1 MTQSFNLKDSSSPK
15 VYMSLRFKHLAALFS
30 SLIRHSCP
38 AAHTD
43 AEQQNKRWQLKTLQ
57 HITAGGLLLKGASL
71 GALVLTFSTSV
82 SAQLQAPLTL
92 KDAVQKA
99 VLSNPEILAR
109 WHTLRAAEGERDAG
123 AGSLLPKVDLLG
135 GLGIERRS
143 DAPLRSRYDRTSSSL
158 TITQLLYDGF
168 ATRNEIKR
176 LGHARLVRLFEFFD
190 NSESVAL
197 EAARAYYDVLR
208 YRHLVRL
215 AEDNF
220 VQHRSVLEQTEL
232 RVNAKV
238 ARAVDLEQVL
248 ARVALAEANLLTE
261 TSNLHDTTA
270 RFQRIVGQLPT
281 QEMPSPAPLTQA
293 IPVDTVSAIR
303 DAQQHNGALLAS
315 IENVRAANAAL
326 LARHGVFQPRVDLR
340 LRGDQGNNLSG
351 IPGRST
357 TAVAEVVVSWNL
369 FNGNTDRAKERQF
382 AEQLNVSRDL
392 RDKTCRDITQTL
404 LISYNDIRKLREQM
418 VFFEKNRMSMV
429 ITRNAY
435 RLQFGIGQRT
445 LLDMLDSENELF
457 QAKRAVANAE
467 QDINIA
473 YARTHAVLGTLLTAL
488 ELSKIQT
495 GAVREPGQ
503 INGLDD
509 DVQPCPVEPV
519 AVYVADKNALI
530 IRARDLLKQNVQRDA
545 QEPQAQGVLATP
557 AKPTV
562 TAPASPVPSAPA
574 ASTAPLLVPT
584 PQSILPPDMEGYIAL
599 RRALQ
604 SWRAAWAQRNTE
616 DYLASYVP
624 NFLPDSGGDTKAWKE
639 RSRALLAR
647 SANVSVEIA
656 DLSVTLTDA
665 ARPSMVF
672 KQTYKAQGSRNVVTK
687 TIQWVSVGDRWLIAR
702 ESSEAS
708 DPDIQY
714 SLNIAPIPMK
724 NIND

>member
-1 MTQSFNLKDSSSPK
+1 MFWSLKRLTAPSGRLSGNP
-15 VYMSLRFKHLAALFS
+15 HLATRVGVEELIPCWPLTIRRRITIFDFLF
-30 SLIRHSCP
+30 
-38 AAHTD
+38 
-43 AEQQNKRWQLKTLQ
+43 
-57 HITAGGLLLKGASL
+57 GGIWLSALLL
-71 GALVLTFSTSV
+71 ALPTSV
-82 SAQLQAPLTL
+82 SAELAVPLTL

-99 VLSNPEILAR
+99 MLSNPEILAR
-109 WHTLRAAEGERDAG
+109 WHTLKAAESERDAG

-135 GLGIERRS
+135 GLGAERRS

-176 LGHARLVRLFEFFD
+176 LDHARLVRLFEFFD

-208 YRHLVRL
+208 YRALVGL

-220 VQHRSVLEQTEL
+220 VQHRWVLEQTEL
-232 RVNAKV
+232 KVNAKV
-238 ARAVDLEQVL
+238 ARAVDLEQVS
-248 ARVALAEANLLTE
+248 ARLALAEANLLTE
-261 TSNLHDTTA
+261 SSNLHDTTV

-281 QEMPSPAPLTQA
+281 QEMPSPGPLTRA
-293 IPVDTVSAIR
+293 IPADAVKAIGE
-303 DAQQHNGALLAS
+303 AQQRNGALLAS
-315 IENVRAANAAL
+315 IENVRSVNAAL
-326 LARHGVFQPRVDLR
+326 AARRGVFQPRIDLR

-357 TAVAEVVVSWNL
+357 TAVAEVVMSWNI
-369 FNGNTDRAKERQF
+369 FNGNTDRARERQF
-382 AEQLNVSRDL
+382 AEQLNVAKDL
-392 RDKTCRDITQTL
+392 RNKACRDMSQTL
-404 LISYNDIRKLREQM
+404 LIAYNDIQKVQEQKA
-418 VFFEKNRMSMV
+418 FFEKNRMSMV
-429 ITRNAY
+429 NTRNAY

-488 ELSKIQT
+488 ELSKKMQT
-495 GAVREPGQ
+495 GAVRELGQ
-503 INGLDD
+503 SNVLDD

-519 AVYVADKNALI
+519 AVYVADKDALI
-530 IRARDLLKQNVQRDA
+530 NRARDLLKQNVKRDA
-545 QEPQAQGVLATP
+545 REPQAQETLATP

-562 TAPASPVPSAPA
+562 TAPKSPAPSAPA
-574 ASTAPLLVPT
+574 APLLVPT
-584 PQSILPPDMEGYIAL
+584 PQSTLPPDMEGYIAL

-604 SWRAAWAQRNTE
+604 SWRAAWAQRNAE
-616 DYLASYVP
+616 NYLASYVP
-624 NFLPDSGGDTKAWKE
+624 NFLPDSGGDTKAWKD

-647 SANVSVEIA
+647 SADVSVEIA

-687 TIQWVSVGDRWLIAR
+687 TLLWMRVGDRWLIAR
-702 ESSEAS
+702 ESSETS
-708 DPDIQY
+708 DPGSQY
-714 SLNIAPIPMK
+714 SLNTAPIPMK
-724 NIND
+724 NINE